1 MIEESLS
8 EKRKRLGELI
18 LEKGFDCLDDKELL
32 DYYLCLSTG
41 GASSKKASENLF
53 DCFKSLDQ
61 IMKKEAR
68 YLRTVDDVSDLNAVY
83 LALVND
89 MRCKMYA
96 QRNENIKYL
105 KDIEKRKQYT
115 HNLLYP
121 YGYERIVLIKLSRN
135 MRVLSFELVSKG
147 GVNFSQTSPA
157 SFAKILS
164 IDKPEYIIVAHNHPE
179 SLCNPSVQDITFTN
193 KLRDL
198 ATQFNCTLVDHIIV
212 GQDKEFSFD
221 EMGLIT
227 RPLQGNIK

>member
-1 MIEESLS
+1 MSEESLS
-8 EKRKRLGELI
+8 EKRKRLGEMI
-18 LEKGFDCLDDKELL
+18 LKSGFDGLDDKALL

-41 GASSKKASENLF
+41 GAGSKQASENLF
-53 DCFKSLDQ
+53 NRFNTLDE
-61 IMKKEAR
+61 IIKNEAR
-68 YLRTVDDVSDLNAVY
+68 LLRTVEGVSDLNAVY

-89 MRCKMYA
+89 MRCRMYEELNA
-96 QRNENIKYL
+96 NIKFL
-105 KDIEKRKQYT
+105 KEVEKRKEYA

-121 YGYERIVLIKLSRN
+121 YTYERIVLIKMKRN
-135 MRVLSFELVSKG
+135 MRVFSTELVSKG

-198 ATQFNCTLVDHIIV
+198 ASQFNCTLVDHIIV

-221 EMGLIT
+221 EMGMI
-227 RPLQGNIK
+227 RPRK